1 MAAGVHPDLGP
12 LAAAY
17 VLILAAFGPLAA
29 KAVQPLIENIAKR
42 A

>member
-1 MAAGVHPDLGP
+1 
-12 LAAAY
+12 